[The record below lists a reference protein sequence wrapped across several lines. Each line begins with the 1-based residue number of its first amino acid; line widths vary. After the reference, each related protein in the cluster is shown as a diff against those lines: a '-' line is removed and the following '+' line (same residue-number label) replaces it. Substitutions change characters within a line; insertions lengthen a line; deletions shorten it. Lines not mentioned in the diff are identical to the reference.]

1 MGEPL
6 AKELGWVGD
15 SENLHQLIIA
25 NAQVIIRTS
34 NVRVTIA

>member
-15 SENLHQLIIA
+15 SEKLHQLIIA
-25 NAQVIIRTS
+25 DAQVIIRTR